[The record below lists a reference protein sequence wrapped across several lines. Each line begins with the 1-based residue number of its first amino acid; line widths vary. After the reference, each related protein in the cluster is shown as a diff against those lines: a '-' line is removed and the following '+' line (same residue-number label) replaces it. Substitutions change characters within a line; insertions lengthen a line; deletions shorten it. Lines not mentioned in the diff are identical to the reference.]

1 MNEMISKMDV
11 YIQKEVKEKAVRIF
25 LLTFLLLIPG
35 IFIKTIVLL
44 FFSASFIVYDI
55 RHQNA
60 ELLYFLPFSRKELFF
75 YNLIFLSLIVIATS
89 SISAIFVGI
98 TLIDKLKIIL
108 QSLILLFAIFGLQM
122 TFSGFEMDG
131 LVWSVLIV
139 LLDMIFGYIG
149 SPNINSTL
157 FNPYSLISFTRQGN
171 LVLSFIYSSL
181 ISFLGYWS
189 YVIKGGEN

>member
-1 MNEMISKMDV
+1 
-11 YIQKEVKEKAVRIF
+11 
-25 LLTFLLLIPG
+25 
-35 IFIKTIVLL
+35 
-44 FFSASFIVYDI
+44 
-55 RHQNA
+55 
-60 ELLYFLPFSRKELFF
+60 
-75 YNLIFLSLIVIATS
+75 LSLIVIATS